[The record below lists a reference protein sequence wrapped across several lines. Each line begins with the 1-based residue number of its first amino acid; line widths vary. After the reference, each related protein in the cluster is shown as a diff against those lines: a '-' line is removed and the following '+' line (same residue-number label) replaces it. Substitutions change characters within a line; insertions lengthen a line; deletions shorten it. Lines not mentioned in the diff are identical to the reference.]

1 LDRIKSIAV
10 PVTRRSTP
18 KKTRRAGHPQF
29 PPDHGIGGSV
39 GEPRRHALPAAAQP
53 RHKYRI
59 GQRLRLVGSGRYWGR
74 TSGLCKVVAL
84 MPNEGG
90 ALLYRVRSELEQFER
105 VVAEAELVA
114 E

>member
-1 LDRIKSIAV
+1 MIKSIAV
-10 PVTRRSTP
+10 PVTRRSMP

-29 PPDHGIGGSV
+29 PPDHGVGGTV
-39 GEPRRHALPAAAQP
+39 GEPRHHAQPAAAQP

-59 GQRLRLVGSGRYWGR
+59 GQRLRLIGSGSSWGR
-74 TSGLCKVVAL
+74 TSGLCKVVAI
-84 MPNEGG
+84 MPYEGT

-105 VVAEAELVA
+105 VVAEAELAA